1 MREGWRN
8 DAMRCVTIR
17 YEKLWL
23 SFVMGSCFVVV
34 VLFFLFFCLRTGS
47 SCSHNASFSAPV
59 KTRMSQSVS
68 WWAEGDC
75 AGLEHSSVQPSFHE
89 GLDSGV
95 RCTAFNLQAVLYS
108 LPLLVLLSCVC
119 VPVCLSF
126 FDFTS
131 SRHTHSLT
139 HTTLNHALYASGHR
153 VASACCI
160 FFILGLFIYLFIFAF
175 FAYTKKTS
183 KNSHRF
189 CMHFTRCFLCSAL
202 LAARDR

>member
-1 MREGWRN
+1 MRL
-8 DAMRCVTIR
+8 RCVTIR

-34 VLFFLFFCLRTGS
+34 VLFFLFFLPTHRKQLQPQRQLLCPGK
-47 SCSHNASFSAPV
+47 NEDE
-59 KTRMSQSVS
+59 SVS

-75 AGLEHSSVQPSFHE
+75 AGLEHSSVQPSFYE

-126 FDFTS
+126 FDFAS
-131 SRHTHSLT
+131 SRHTHS
-139 HTTLNHALYASGHR
+139 HTLHLITLYMLLVTAWRLLVVYSLFSVYLSIYSFSRSLHTQKKQAR
-153 VASACCI
+153 ITTDFVCI
-160 FFILGLFIYLFIFAF
+160 LRDVSFGL
-175 FAYTKKTS
+175 
-183 KNSHRF
+183 
-189 CMHFTRCFLCSAL
+189 LCSQHAI
-202 LAARDR
+202 DR

>member
-1 MREGWRN
+1 
-8 DAMRCVTIR
+8 MRCVTIR

-34 VLFFLFFCLRTGS
+34 VLFFLFFLPTHRKQLQPQRQLLCPGKNEDDSVR
-47 SCSHNASFSAPV
+47 V
-59 KTRMSQSVS
+59 SQSAGGQRVTALGWSTRPSNPRFTNGSIQGFVALRSICRPFYIAFLSLSSSPVS
-68 WWAEGDC
+68 VC
-75 AGLEHSSVQPSFHE
+75 
-89 GLDSGV
+89 
-95 RCTAFNLQAVLYS
+95 
-108 LPLLVLLSCVC
+108 LSA
-119 VPVCLSF
+119 CLSF

-131 SRHTHSLT
+131 SRHTHSHT
-139 HTTLNHALYASGHR
+139 YTTLNHALYASGHR

-189 CMHFTRCFLCSAL
+189 CMHFTRCFLWSAL